1 MNRSRVLLIGSLLML
16 FFFRAICAGQDIAP
30 KEKPPKPERDRN
42 FYPEKIRT
50 AEKHEAAGT
59 ATTTRT
65 RTITLDANQSF
76 AATSRNIR
84 LVNPAISNGVLDHD
98 QIIISEAVPA
108 IKTRFIEEG
117 FDESDVHEATWYAWI
132 YLRVGANAIG
142 STIALTLDVLIDR
155 VDDMGKI
162 VISSDPD
169 DAQVD
174 ITAGTQ
180 FYSDHTVAKMWLT
193 AGPYHIRISKPGYV
207 PVEDDCDVKK
217 GKKTEFKRTLTA
229 QP

>member
-1 MNRSRVLLIGSLLML
+1 MNRSRVLLIGWLLILL
-16 FFFRAICAGQDIAP
+16 FPAICAGQDMAP
-30 KEKPPKPERDRN
+30 KEKPPKPERERN

-50 AEKHEAAGT
+50 VEKHEAAGT

-65 RTITLDANQSF
+65 ITLDANQGF

-84 LVNPAISNGVLDHD
+84 LVNSAISNEVLDHD
-98 QIIISEAVPA
+98 QVIISEAVPA

-132 YLRVGANAIG
+132 YLRVGASALG
-142 STIALTLDVLIDR
+142 STVTLTLDVLIGR

-193 AGPYHIRISKPGYV
+193 AGTYHIRISKPGYV